1 IRHNG
6 QDVLMVGIVM
16 TDDGNVVEL
25 GKAVQDAVAKM
36 QSELPHGIELERVAD
51 QPTTVKDSV
60 WEFGR
65 SLMEALVIVLAVSL
79 VSLGL
84 RTGLIVAISV
94 PLVLGVVA
102 MVMLAMGWN
111 LERISLGSLII
122 ALGLLVD
129 DSIIAIEMMVVK
141 MEGGWDRIKA
151 AAFSYSATAMP
162 RLSGALITVAGF
174 MPIGFARSTTAEY
187 AGGIF
192 WIVGIA
198 VVFSWICSGLITPY
212 LAVKMLP
219 KDFGQHHHGADPY
232 GTPFYRRL
240 RGWIDLALE
249 KRWLIIAATAGALV
263 LALAGMK
270 YVPQQFFPNSERPE
284 LILDMR
290 MKEGSSFQ
298 ATTQQVKRMEAV
310 LKKDQDVRFFT
321 AYTGAGA
328 PRFYLALSPE
338 LPNPGYAQFIV
349 MTKDMEARE
358 RVRSRLIASVDAD
371 FPQAWV
377 RVTRLEMGPAVGYPV
392 QFRVV
397 GPDTQKVREIAREV
411 ERVMASSPKVRDV
424 QLDWNDPVRT
434 LKVELAQ
441 DKARVLGLTPADVS
455 LVTQSVM
462 NGATLSQL
470 REHENL
476 VDIVARAVPEE
487 RLDLETLKDVNIYT
501 RAGTVVPL
509 AEVAK
514 VKYEL
519 EEPVLWRRNRDMS
532 ITVRADV
539 KDGEQAVSV
548 TKQIDPLLTEIR
560 AALPAGY
567 RVDVGGAVEESDTA
581 NKALAAVAPVMVLTI
596 LLILMLQLQ
605 SFSKMAMVFLTAPL
619 GLIGVVAALLM
630 FRAPLGFVAIL
641 GIIALGGMIMRN
653 SVILIDQVRTEMEE
667 GRDAWNAIV
676 DAALHRTRPVVLT
689 AAATVLAMIP
699 LTRSVFWGPMA
710 LAIMGG
716 LTIATVL
723 TIFFVPALYAAWF
736 KVARTPAGSGAPV
749 PSNAVLAA

>member
-1 IRHNG
+1 
-6 QDVLMVGIVM
+6 
-16 TDDGNVVEL
+16 
-25 GKAVQDAVAKM
+25 
-36 QSELPHGIELERVAD
+36 
-51 QPTTVKDSV
+51 
-60 WEFGR
+60 
-65 SLMEALVIVLAVSL
+65 
-79 VSLGL
+79 
-84 RTGLIVAISV
+84 
-94 PLVLGVVA
+94 
-102 MVMLAMGWN
+102 MGWN

-198 VVFSWICSGLITPY
+198 VVFSWFCSGIITPY

-232 GTPFYRRL
+232 ATPFYRKL

-249 KRWLIIAATAGALV
+249 KRWLIIGATAVALV

-298 ATTQQVKRMEAV
+298 AATEQVKRMEAV
-310 LKKDQDVRFFT
+310 LKKDEEVRFFT

-358 RVRSRLIASVDAD
+358 RVRSRLMATAETD

-397 GPDTQKVREIAREV
+397 GPDTQKVRQIARDV
-411 ERVMASSPKVRDV
+411 ERVVASSPKVRDV

-434 LKVELAQ
+434 LKVELDQ
-441 DKARVLGLTPADVS
+441 DRARMLGLTPADVNI
-455 LVTQSVM
+455 VTQSVM

-476 VDIVARAVPEE
+476 VDIVARAVPKE
-487 RLDLETLKDVNIYT
+487 RLDLDTIKDVNIYT

-509 AEVAK
+509 TEVAK
-514 VKYEL
+514 MKYEL
-519 EEPVLWRRNRDMS
+519 EEPVLWRRNRDMA

-539 KDGEQAVSV
+539 KDGEQGVSV
-548 TKQIDPLLTEIR
+548 TKEVDPLLKEIR
-560 AALPAGY
+560 AKLPAGY
-567 RVDVGGAVEESDTA
+567 RVDVGGAVEESDKA
-581 NKALAAVAPVMVLTI
+581 NQALAAVAPVMVLTI

-605 SFSKMAMVFLTAPL
+605 SFSTMTMVFLTAPL
-619 GLIGVVAALLM
+619 G
-630 FRAPLGFVAIL
+630 
-641 GIIALGGMIMRN
+641 
-653 SVILIDQVRTEMEE
+653 
-667 GRDAWNAIV
+667 
-676 DAALHRTRPVVLT
+676 
-689 AAATVLAMIP
+689 
-699 LTRSVFWGPMA
+699 
-710 LAIMGG
+710 
-716 LTIATVL
+716 
-723 TIFFVPALYAAWF
+723 
-736 KVARTPAGSGAPV
+736 
-749 PSNAVLAA
+749 